1 MQFALTVSQTESK
14 PVQAGPDAP
23 RYAQCVYCGMP
34 VVLSIQSIDN
44 PSFLW
49 DDIDKSAY
57 SYQHI
62 SNLSAT
68 ECQKLRDEAQTELDK
83 VLNVR

>member
-1 MQFALTVSQTESK
+1 MQFAVTPTESK

-34 VVLSIQSIDN
+34 VELVTQHYLGLYMSGTD
-44 PSFLW
+44 
-49 DDIDKSAY
+49 Y
-57 SYQHI
+57 YYQHT
-62 SNLSAT
+62 SDLSAT
-68 ECQKLRDEAQTELDK
+68 ECQKLHDREQKELER

>member
-1 MQFALTVSQTESK
+1 MQFALTVTPTESK

-34 VVLSIQSIDN
+34 VELNTQ
-44 PSFLW
+44 
-49 DDIDKSAY
+49 DDKYMTGY
-57 SYQHI
+57 SYEHT
-62 SNLSAT
+62 SDLSAT
-68 ECQKLRDEAQTELDK
+68 ECQKLRDREQEELDR